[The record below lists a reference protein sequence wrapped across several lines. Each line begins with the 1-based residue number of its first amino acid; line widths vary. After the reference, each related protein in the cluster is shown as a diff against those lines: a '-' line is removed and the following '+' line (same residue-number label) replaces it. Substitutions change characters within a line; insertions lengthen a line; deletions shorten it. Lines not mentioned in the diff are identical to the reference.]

1 MRLYKEEM
9 DVLKQ
14 IINDVFLVD
23 INENRRLR
31 NLVDAKRV
39 YSKML
44 RDMGCSYPSIG
55 KSIGKNHATI
65 MHYIKTIDTIM
76 MYDADIRNKYI
87 ACKNIFVEKK
97 DSVFDELKKDV
108 DVYVTVVRLKN
119 ELQEAVSSKNESLSN
134 FVDYIE
140 QYEKKKGSLPS
151 IYDYRNTIL
160 PLFNR

>member
-23 INENRRLR
+23 INDNSRFR

-39 YSKML
+39 YSKIL

-55 KSIGKNHATI
+55 SSIGKNHATV
-65 MHYIKTIDTIM
+65 MHYIKTIDTILT
-76 MYDADIRNKYI
+76 YDANVRNKYI

-119 ELQEAVSSKNESLSN
+119 ELQEAVSSRSKVLCD

>member
-1 MRLYKEEM
+1 MRLYNEEM
-9 DVLKQ
+9 EVLKK
-14 IINDVFLVD
+14 IVNDVFLVD

-31 NLVDAKRV
+31 NLVDAKKV
-39 YSKML
+39 YSKIL
-44 RDMGCSYPSIG
+44 RDMGCSYQSIG
-55 KSIGKNHATI
+55 NSINKNHVTI
-65 MHYIKTIDTIM
+65 MHYMNTIESIM
-76 MYDADIRNKYI
+76 TYDADIRNKYI
-87 ACKNIFVEKK
+87 ACKNVFVDKK